1 MPSRPVRRR
10 SPSAT
15 LSRRGFVVG
24 AATTAT
30 LGLLGRPRPV
40 RAQAAPKAG
49 GTLTAGVAADAAT
62 LDPHMSGSS
71 FDRQLFHALY
81 NPLVNIDRDLKI
93 VPDLAESWEVPDPAT
108 YVFRLRKGVR
118 FHDGT
123 ELTAE
128 VAKWN
133 FERMMGEKSQRRS
146 ELTPVDHVEVVD
158 PVTVRIKLKTPFA
171 PFLSLLTDRAGMMVS
186 RAAVE
191 KHGADFATHP
201 VGTGPFGLVEW
212 VRKDH
217 VTLKKF
223 PGYFKPGLPYLDGL
237 NFRVIPDDSVKL
249 TNLRTGAVDII
260 DAIPPKDVG
269 TVKRD
274 PQIVFTESAGLGYSD
289 VILNLKRAPFAS
301 AALRQALAVA
311 IDRDAIQRVIFFNT
325 GRPSQGPIAP
335 GHFAYEPAFAP
346 FKADPARVKAKLAE
360 GGEPNG
366 FSFTMKVI
374 NTPLQIQIAQ
384 LLQAQAREA
393 AIDVKIELL
402 DFTTLL
408 SQLRAKDFAA
418 ILIWWSGRIDPD
430 GNMFPQF
437 ITGGA
442 FNDGSY
448 ANPAVDKALT
458 TGRTSLDPKVRAAA
472 YREAQ
477 KLIAEEV
484 AMVFLHH
491 DAILIGHRKPVQG
504 FVNLP
509 DGMLHLERV
518 WLS

>member
-1 MPSRPVRRR
+1 MAARVPHPTS
-10 SPSAT
+10 SIT
-15 LSRRGFVVG
+15 LGRRGFLAG
-24 AATTAT
+24 AAGVAG
-30 LGLLGRPRPV
+30 LGLLRPRPA
-40 RAQAAPKAG
+40 RGQAAPKAG
-49 GTLTAGVAADAAT
+49 GTLNVGVAADAAT

-81 NPLVNIDRDLKI
+81 NPLVNIDRDLGI
-93 VPDLAESWEVPDPAT
+93 VPDLAESWEVPDPTT
-108 YVFRLRKGVR
+108 YVFRLRKGIR

-123 ELTAE
+123 ELTAD

-146 ELTPVDHVEVVD
+146 ELTPVERIEALD
-158 PVTVRIKLKTPFA
+158 PVTFRIKLKTPFA

-191 KHGADFATHP
+191 KHGAEFATQP
-201 VGTGPFGLVEW
+201 VGTGPFSLAEW

-223 PGYFKPGLPYLDGL
+223 AGYFKPGLPYLDGL

-260 DAIPPKDVG
+260 DTIPPKDVG

-274 PQIVFTESAGLGYSD
+274 GQLVFTESAGLGYSD
-289 VILNLKRAPFAS
+289 IILNLKRPPFANP
-301 AALRQALAVA
+301 ALRQALAWAV
-311 IDRDAIQRVIFFNT
+311 DRDAIHRVIFFNT
-325 GRPSQGPIAP
+325 GRPAQGPIAP
-335 GHFAYEPAFAP
+335 SHFAYDPAFTP
-346 FKADPARVKAKLAE
+346 FRADVARARAKLAE
-360 GGEPNG
+360 GGEAG
-366 FSFTMKVI
+366 GLSFPMKVI
-374 NTPLQIQIAQ
+374 NTPLQVQIAQ
-384 LLQAQAREA
+384 LVQAQAREA
-393 AIDVKIELL
+393 GIDVKIELL

-437 ITGGA
+437 ISGGA

-448 ANPAVDKALT
+448 ANPAVDRALT
-458 TGRTSLDPKVRAAA
+458 TGRTALDPKVRAAA

-484 AMVFLHH
+484 GMVFLHH
-491 DAILIGHRKPVQG
+491 DAILIGHRKNVQG

-518 WLS
+518 ALA

>member
-1 MPSRPVRRR
+1 MPSRPHDHT
-10 SPSAT
+10 PSV
-15 LSRRGFVVG
+15 SRRGFLAG
-24 AATTAT
+24 AGAVTG
-30 LGLLGRPRPV
+30 LGLLGTPRPS
-40 RAQAAPKAG
+40 RAQAAPKPG
-49 GTLTAGVAADAAT
+49 GTLTVGLGADAAT

-81 NPLVNIDRDLKI
+81 SPLVNIDKDLKI
-93 VPDLAESWEVPDPAT
+93 VPDLAESWEVPDPTT
-108 YVFRLRKGVR
+108 YVFKLRKGIR

-123 ELTAE
+123 ELTAD

-146 ELTPVDHVEVVD
+146 ELTPVDHVEVLD
-158 PVTVRIKLKTPFA
+158 ASTVRIRLKTPFA
-171 PFLSLLTDRAGMMVS
+171 PFLTLLTDRAGMMVS

-191 KHGADFATHP
+191 KHGAEFTTHP
-201 VGTGPFGLVEW
+201 VGTGPFSLVEW
-212 VRKDH
+212 VRKDRI
-217 VTLKKF
+217 VVKKF
-223 PGYFKPGLPYLDGL
+223 PGYVKPGLPHLDGITY
-237 NFRVIPDDSVKL
+237 RIIPDDSVKL

-260 DAIPPKDVG
+260 DAIPPKDVA
-269 TVKRD
+269 TVKRE
-274 PQIVFTESAGLGYSD
+274 PQLVFTESAGLGYSD
-289 VILNLKRAPFAS
+289 IILNTKRVPFGNT
-301 AALRQALAVA
+301 ALRQALAWAV
-311 IDRDAIQRVIFFNT
+311 DRDAIQRVIFFNT
-325 GRPSQGPIAP
+325 GRAAQGPIAP
-335 GHFAYEPAFAP
+335 SHFAYDPAFAP
-346 FKADPARVKAKLAE
+346 FKVDVARAKTKLAE

-366 FSFTMKVI
+366 YAFPMKVI
-374 NTPLQIQIAQ
+374 NTPLQLQIAQ

-393 AIDVKIELL
+393 GIEIKLDLL

-448 ANPAVDKALT
+448 SNPAVDRALT
-458 TGRTSLDPKVRAAA
+458 TGRTSLDPKVRTAA

-477 KLIAEEV
+477 KLISDEV

-491 DAILIGHRKPVQG
+491 DAILIGHRKSVQG

-518 WLS
+518 SLGA

>member
-1 MPSRPVRRR
+1 MPSRDADRR
-10 SPSAT
+10 SHHSPS
-15 LSRRGFVVG
+15 LSRRAFLAG
-24 AATTAT
+24 AAGAG
-30 LGLLGRPRPV
+30 LGGLLRAQPV
-40 RAQAAPKAG
+40 GAQAAPKAG
-49 GTLTAGVAADAAT
+49 GTLNVGVAADAAT

-81 NPLVNIDRDLKI
+81 NPLVNIDKDLRI
-93 VPDLAESWEVPDPAT
+93 VPDLAESWEAPDPAT
-108 YVFRLRKGVR
+108 YVFRLRKGIR
-118 FHDGT
+118 FHDGA

-146 ELTPVDHVEVVD
+146 ELTPVDHIEVLD
-158 PVTVRIKLKTPFA
+158 PVTFRIKLKTPFA

-191 KHGADFATHP
+191 KHGADFVTHP
-201 VGTGPFGLVEW
+201 VGTGPFSLVEW

-237 NFRVIPDDSVKL
+237 NFRVISDDSVKL

-274 PQIVFTESAGLGYSD
+274 GQLVFTESAGLGYSD
-289 VILNLKRAPFAS
+289 IILNVKRAPFAS
-301 AALRQALAVA
+301 TALRQALAGAV
-311 IDRDAIQRVIFFNT
+311 DRDAIHRVIFFNT
-325 GRPSQGPIAP
+325 GRPAQGPVAP
-335 GHFAYEPAFAP
+335 SHFAYDPAFAP
-346 FKADPARVKAKLAE
+346 FKGDAAHVKAKLAE
-360 GGEPNG
+360 GGEPTG
-366 FSFTMKVI
+366 FAFPMKVI

-384 LLQAQAREA
+384 LIQAQAREA
-393 AIDVKIELL
+393 AIDIKIELL

-448 ANPAVDKALT
+448 SNPAVDKALT

-491 DAILIGHRKPVQG
+491 DAILIGHRKNVQG

-518 WLS
+518 FLS

>member
-1 MPSRPVRRR
+1 MPSPDARPRL
-10 SPSAT
+10 S
-15 LSRRGFVVG
+15 LSRRAFLAG
-24 AATTAT
+24 AAGIG
-30 LGLLGRPRPV
+30 LGGLGRTRPAA
-40 RAQAAPKAG
+40 AQTPKTG
-49 GTLTAGVAADAAT
+49 GTLTVGVGADAAT

-81 NPLVNIDRDLKI
+81 NPLVNIDASLKI
-93 VPDLAESWEVPDPAT
+93 VPDLAESWEVPEPTT
-108 YVFRLRKGVR
+108 YVFRLRKGTR

-123 ELTAE
+123 ELTAD

-146 ELTPVDHVEVVD
+146 ELTPVEHIEVVD
-158 PVTVRIKLKTPFA
+158 PVTFRIRLKTPFA

-191 KHGADFATHP
+191 KHGAEFATLP
-201 VGTGPFGLVEW
+201 VGTGPFSLVEW

-217 VTLKKF
+217 VTLKRF

-237 NFRVIPDDSVKL
+237 NFRVIADDSVKL
-249 TNLRTGAVDII
+249 TNLRTGAVDIV

-274 PQIVFTESAGLGYSD
+274 AQIVFTESAGLGYSD
-289 VILNLKRAPFAS
+289 IILNLKRPPFAS
-301 AALRQALAVA
+301 AALRQALAWA
-311 IDRDAIQRVIFFNT
+311 MDRDAIQRVIFFNT
-325 GRPSQGPIAP
+325 GRPAQGPIAP
-335 GHFAYEPAFAP
+335 SHFAYEPAFAP
-346 FKADPARVKAKLAE
+346 FKRDVARAKAKLAE

-366 FSFTMKVI
+366 FAVAMKVI

-384 LLQAQAREA
+384 LIQAQAREA
-393 AIDVKIELL
+393 GIDLKIELL

-408 SQLRAKDFAA
+408 SQLRGKDFAA

-430 GNMFPQF
+430 GNMYPQF
-437 ITGGA
+437 VSNGA

-448 ANPAVDKALT
+448 ASPAVDRALT
-458 TGRTSLDPKVRAAA
+458 AGRTSLDLLARTVA

-477 KLIAEEV
+477 KGIAEEV